1 MTKAIPGGGPIN
13 KIKDYIWIFAHS
25 VGILILM
32 LTYPF
37 WYLWIHSFD
46 GPFICGTVIDLICI
60 LLFIL
65 KPVAGIAFVGFI
77 FLICIRWGC
86 IGYKEMLEKEAEFE
100 RDKKNK
106 KAHRNTIRNPDLN
119 IFFGL
124 NSEEARR
131 KYRKLMKEFHPDNGG
146 DIDKCRKLNT
156 DYDKYKKKL
165 NI

>member
-37 WYLWIHSFD
+37 WYLWIHGFD
-46 GPFICGTVIDLICI
+46 GPFICGTVIDLVCI

-65 KPVAGIAFVGFI
+65 KPAAGMAFVGFI
-77 FLICIRWGC
+77 FLICIKWGC

-100 RDKKNK
+100 REKKQEEKSKPKKN
-106 KAHRNTIRNPDLN
+106 TN
-119 IFFGL
+119 IFAGL
-124 NSEEARR
+124 SPEEARR
-131 KYRKLMKEFHPDNGG
+131 LYRKLMKELHPDNGG
-146 DIDKCRKLNT
+146 DLDKCRKINT
-156 DYDKYKKKL
+156 DYDKYKKKRYF
-165 NI
+165 